1 MLEFI
6 KGEIIETTP
15 AYLVLQ
21 NNGLGY
27 FINIS
32 LNTYSGISE
41 KKECLLYIHEIVRED
56 AYMLY
61 GFADR
66 KERELFRSL
75 ISVSGVGSNTASMM
89 LSSLSPEE
97 LKAAIVQERVNVLKS
112 IKGIGA
118 KSAQRIIV
126 DLKDKLEKEH
136 TGEEIISTPDN
147 TSKEEALSA
156 LVTLGFPKKNVEKV
170 LENLTGQEPDLNVE
184 SLVKQALKKL

>member
-61 GFADR
+61 GFADK

-97 LKAAIVQERVNVLKS
+97 LKAAIVQERVNALKS

-136 TGEEIISTPDN
+136 TGEEIISSPDN

>member
-6 KGEIIETTP
+6 QGEILETNP
-15 AYLVLQ
+15 AYVVMHT
-21 NNGLGY
+21 NGLGY

-32 LNTYSGISE
+32 LNTYSDISG
-41 KKECLLYIHEIVRED
+41 KKEGTLYLHEIVRED

-61 GFADR
+61 GFAGK
-66 KERELFRSL
+66 KERETFRNL
-75 ISVSGVGSNTASMM
+75 ISVSGVGANTACMM

-97 LKAAIVQERVNVLKS
+97 IRTAIVQEQVSTLKA

-126 DLKDKLEKEH
+126 DLKDKLVKEGEEKE
-136 TGEEIISTPDN
+136 IVPASDN
-147 TSKEEALSA
+147 TSREEALSA
-156 LVTLGFPKKNVEKV
+156 LVTLGFSKKQVEKV
-170 LENLTGQEPDLNVE
+170 LDTLASQEPDLNVE

>member
-6 KGEIIETTP
+6 KGEIIETNP
-15 AYLVLQ
+15 AYVVLR

-41 KKECLLYIHEIVRED
+41 KTECLLYVHEIVRED

-61 GFADR
+61 GFAEK
-66 KERELFRSL
+66 KERELFRNL

-97 LKAAIVQERVNVLKS
+97 LKAAIVQERVNVLKG

-136 TGEEIISTPDN
+136 TGQEIISSPDN
-147 TSKEEALSA
+147 TSKQEALSA

-170 LENLTGQEPDLNVE
+170 LDNLTGQEPDLNVE

>member
-6 KGEIIETTP
+6 KGEVLEATP

-27 FINIS
+27 FVNIS
-32 LNTYSGISE
+32 LNTYSQISGQ
-41 KKECLLYIHEIVRED
+41 KECTLFIHEIVRED

-61 GFADR
+61 GFAGK
-66 KERELFRSL
+66 KEREIFRSL
-75 ISVSGVGSNTASMM
+75 ISVSGVGSNTACMM

-97 LKAAIVQERVNVLKS
+97 IKAAIVQEDVNTLKS

-126 DLKDKLEKEH
+126 DLKDKMEKDQPE
-136 TGEEIISTPDN
+136 GEILLTPDN
-147 TSKEEALSA
+147 TSKDEAFSA
-156 LVTLGFPKKNVEKV
+156 LVTLGFAKKNVEKV
-170 LENLTGQEPDLNVE
+170 LHTLTSNEPDLTVE